1 MQCPKCSNMDTRVI
15 DSRTS
20 EEGRTV
26 RRRRECE
33 RCSYRFT
40 TFERIETTGL
50 IVVKNNQTREP
61 FSREKLER
69 SVWIACGK
77 RPVTREQVDKMI
89 SKLEEK
95 WGGNREVTSQQ
106 LGKDLMAALKKLDH
120 VAFIRFASVYQSFT
134 DVQDFKKEITEL
146 SKGKKKKR

>member
-1 MQCPKCSNMDTRVI
+1 MI
-15 DSRTS
+15 DSRAT
-20 EEGRTV
+20 EENRAI

-33 RCSYRFT
+33 HCGHRFN

-50 IVVKNNQTREP
+50 IVIKNDGVREP

-77 RPVTREQVDKMI
+77 RPVTREQVEAML

-95 WGGNREVTSQQ
+95 WGGHKELSSRAIGE
-106 LGKDLMAALKKLDH
+106 DLMTELKNLDH
-120 VAFIRFASVYQSFT
+120 VAFIRFASVYRSFRDT
-134 DVQDFKKEITEL
+134 EDFKKEIAEL
-146 SKGKKKKR
+146 FEAKKK